1 MADANTGRFAESYAA
16 LEKMRGMMETMKK
29 NQSYRG
35 VEGLKERMAARA
47 KHTSWRQM
55 KGIELAMHEINHPGN
70 KPFMIGLAYVVN
82 CFDFWI
88 ENHSWLRWS
97 WFLFSIWKC
106 RRRQNIYFSLTFY
119 QFLSLFFPLHPHGRY
134 MVVITFILLVTFQN
148 HDVGLHVRLFPRP
161 QVRRNEK
168 TVQVLPALHCQAR
181 RPRGRPPPL
190 K

>member
-1 MADANTGRFAESYAA
+1 VRSIDLDKTTMADANSGRFAESYAA

-82 CFDFWI
+82 
-88 ENHSWLRWS
+88 
-97 WFLFSIWKC
+97 
-106 RRRQNIYFSLTFY
+106 
-119 QFLSLFFPLHPHGRY
+119 
-134 MVVITFILLVTFQN
+134 
-148 HDVGLHVRLFPRP
+148 
-161 QVRRNEK
+161 
-168 TVQVLPALHCQAR
+168 
-181 RPRGRPPPL
+181 
-190 K
+190 